1 MTPEEKIE
9 ALREWANRP
18 IDYDSDSP
26 RFLDGLAFAKE
37 RVRDIIDPPKPKW
50 RQKVDEWALVVSAV
64 QKGYEWAGVV
74 STNSTLADV
83 LGTLSGIARSGPS
96 VSERATGDRL
106 AQIVA
111 ICEKRVDDGWQADPD
126 SNAYGCAEQDE
137 YDVFHLLDPL
147 ANLTEPLCWKRVG
160 DRAAAWLRSLTD
172 EKPGTRTDAKYEHT
186 LGPHCP
192 VCFGVCA
199 GSNRDGA
206 A

>member
-9 ALREWANRP
+9 ALREWATTPSNHVCKQAQRQ
-18 IDYDSDSP
+18 
-26 RFLDGLAFAKE
+26 
-37 RVRDIIDPPKPKW
+37 VRDIIDPPKPKW

-64 QKGYEWAGVV
+64 QKVDEWA
-74 STNSTLADV
+74 LF
-83 LGTLSGIARSGPS
+83 LGSLSGIARSGPS

-111 ICEKRVDDGWQADPD
+111 ICEKQVDDGWQADPD

-172 EKPGTRTDAKYEHT
+172 G
-186 LGPHCP
+186 
-192 VCFGVCA
+192 
-199 GSNRDGA
+199 GA